1 MGWVGLGRGDG
12 GGVKV
17 ALVSAGSPSGRIK
30 ILINYIALCFSGLCS
45 AVLCSVVFCFVLF
58 RFV

>member
-1 MGWVGLGRGDG
+1 MGWVGLGRGEGGGDG

-30 ILINYIALCFSGLCS
+30 ILINYS
-45 AVLCSVVFCFVLF
+45 ACVSRGCVVL
-58 RFV
+58 